1 MSRLRVSRVLVF
13 QAVGRRHEGRAE
25 PNVWKIGHHGAMTS
39 RSRDRWIGAIPYFPS
54 DSRLWIRGPAG
65 ALKPN
70 AARPLGV
77 ALWVVI
83 IGLLVCGLLLLT
95 SRSVLRLAGAI

>member
-1 MSRLRVSRVLVF
+1 
-13 QAVGRRHEGRAE
+13 
-25 PNVWKIGHHGAMTS
+25 MTS
-39 RSRDRWIGAIPYFPS
+39 RSSDHWIGAIPYFPG

-77 ALWVVI
+77 MLWVVI
-83 IGLLVCGLLLLT
+83 GLLIGGLLALT
-95 SRSVLRLAGAI
+95 SWSVLRLAGAV